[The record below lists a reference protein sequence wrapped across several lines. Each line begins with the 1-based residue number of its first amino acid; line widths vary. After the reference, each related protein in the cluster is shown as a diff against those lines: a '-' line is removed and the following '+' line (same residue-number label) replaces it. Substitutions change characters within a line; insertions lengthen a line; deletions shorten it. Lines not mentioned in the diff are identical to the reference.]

1 VVHRG
6 HFHDRLETHTKT
18 LFSRW
23 IGYLSVKNRDID
35 PDPKGFRGVQ
45 LTDITDFE
53 KCFDVNVNIYQQ
65 IDDGVALAI
74 FKSPSVVT
82 KTPYI

>member
-1 VVHRG
+1 MVHRG

-65 IDDGVALAI
+65 IDDDVALAI